1 MSEASRRLDGIQASG
16 TVSASQSP
24 APEETGERRVCRRLE
39 ITLISLILY
48 MKQKRKD
55 QVSGSC
61 PRWKVGVVGGGQDSE
76 SSDGQTDSMLVGRFS
91 PLKA

>member
-16 TVSASQSP
+16 TVSAPQSP
-24 APEETGERRVCRRLE
+24 APEETGDRRLE
-39 ITLISLILY
+39 ITLTSLILY

-61 PRWKVGVVGGGQDSE
+61 PGWKVGVVGGRAGQ
-76 SSDGQTDSMLVGRFS
+76 
-91 PLKA
+91 